1 LLKKENH
8 ILGPWQDNKKDNP
21 LRLVEM
27 VLESTFICVDN
38 SDFMRNGDFL
48 PTRLA
53 AQHDAVNVVCN
64 YKTRGNP
71 ENNVGLLTMAGKR
84 VEVLSTLTT
93 DTGRIMAKL
102 HLVRPEGAISF
113 SSAIRVAHLALKHRQ
128 GKNHKTRIVVFVGS
142 PVDEDEKELEKL
154 AKKLKK
160 EKVNVD
166 VVNFGE
172 ISPNTDK
179 LSAFVTALNGKEGQ
193 TSYLVTV
200 PPGPTLSDSIRDS
213 PIVKGEDGVG
223 GGESGG
229 GGNRDFDFGVDAD
242 ADPEL
247 ALALRVSMEEQR
259 QRQEE
264 EARKNAA
271 APKERQPAINED
283 DEDDEEAAQL
293 AAALALSRQNDDGGS
308 TRPVPSIPDFASMS
322 EEEQIAMAMQ
332 MSLQAEEAASS
343 STPAPPN
350 PPAAPKKPAK
360 RKEDNENKNN
370 SEDRKR
376 PRESEGSGG
385 GSNPTTPGRQGNEE
399 KKPRVVA
406 GDENDDDEDY
416 SDVINDPAF
425 LQSVLENLPGVDPQS
440 DAIKDAVSSLSA
452 GEAKKNKDDKKDS
465 KDK

>member
-1 LLKKENH
+1 
-8 ILGPWQDNKKDNP
+8 
-21 LRLVEM
+21 M

-53 AQHDAVNVVCN
+53 AQHEAVNVVCN

-71 ENNVGLLTMAGKR
+71 ENNIGLLTMAGKR

-102 HLVRPEGAISF
+102 HLVRPEGSISF

-142 PVDEDEKELEKL
+142 PVDEDEKDLEKL

-179 LSAFVTALNGKEGQ
+179 LSAFITALNGKEGQ

-200 PPGPTLSDSIRDS
+200 PPGPTLSESIRDS
-213 PIVKGEDGVG
+213 PIVQGEDGG
-223 GGESGG
+223 AAGGG

-259 QRQEE
+259 QRQED
-264 EARKNAA
+264 EARRNAA
-271 APKERQPAINED
+271 APKERQPAINEA
-283 DEDDEEAAQL
+283 DEDDEEAQL
-293 AAALALSRQNDDGGS
+293 AAALALSRQNEDGS
-308 TRPVPSIPDFASMS
+308 SQPVPSMTDFASMS

-332 MSLQAEEAASS
+332 MSLQAEQAAASS
-343 STPAPPN
+343 SAAPIN
-350 PPAAPKKPAK
+350 PPGAPKKPAK
-360 RKEDNENKNN
+360 RKEENDNKNN

-376 PRESEGSGG
+376 PRESEGSSS
-385 GSNPTTPGRQGNEE
+385 SNPTTPGRQGNEE

-406 GDENDDDEDY
+406 DGGNDDDDDY
-416 SDVINDPAF
+416 SEVMNDPAF

-440 DAIKDAVSSLSA
+440 DTIKDAVNSLSA
-452 GEAKKNKDDKKDS
+452 GEKKKKDDKE

>member
-1 LLKKENH
+1 
-8 ILGPWQDNKKDNP
+8 
-21 LRLVEM
+21 M

-53 AQHDAVNVVCN
+53 AQHEAVNVVCN

-142 PVDEDEKELEKL
+142 PIEEDEKDLEKL

-200 PPGPTLSDSIRDS
+200 PPGPTLSESIRDS
-213 PIVKGEDGVG
+213 PIVQGEDGAGSG
-223 GGESGG
+223 GGG

-259 QRQEE
+259 QRQED
-264 EARKNAA
+264 EARRNAA
-271 APKERQPAINED
+271 APKERQPAITEA
-283 DEDDEEAAQL
+283 DEDDDDAQL
-293 AAALALSRQNDDGGS
+293 AAALALSRQNDDGS
-308 TRPVPSIPDFASMS
+308 SRPVPSLPDFASMT

-332 MSLQAEEAASS
+332 MSLQAEEAAAS
-343 STPAPPN
+343 PAAPSQPPG
-350 PPAAPKKPAK
+350 APKKPAK
-360 RKEDNENKNN
+360 RKEDNDNKNN

-376 PRESEGSGG
+376 PRESEGSSS
-385 GSNPTTPGRQGNEE
+385 SNPTTPGRQGNDE
-399 KKPRVVA
+399 KKPRVVTDD
-406 GDENDDDEDY
+406 GNEDDDY
-416 SDVINDPAF
+416 SEVMNDPAF

-440 DAIKDAVSSLSA
+440 DAIKDAVSSLS
-452 GEAKKNKDDKKDS
+452 GESKKKKED
-465 KDK
+465 KDKDK